1 MRSAP
6 SKIPAYKEM
15 SLFIMRPLALA
26 AEIQLDV
33 LQDSQDTSYNAFS
46 STREIRQ
53 NLELLC
59 NVMAVCKP
67 ATGEYDPKIEV
78 CTGFL
83 EKTKFG
89 RVFNSGL
96 LGNLNR

>member
-1 MRSAP
+1 MRSA
-6 SKIPAYKEM
+6 SLKIPATKEM

-33 LQDSQDTSYNAFS
+33 LQNPQDVSYNAFS

-59 NVMAVCKP
+59 NVMVVCKP
-67 ATGEYDPKIEV
+67 ATGEYDPKIQA
-78 CTGFL
+78 CAAFL
-83 EKTKFG
+83 EKTKFE
-89 RVFNSGL
+89 RVFIRGC
-96 LGNLNR
+96 